1 MIKSLCVIA
10 AIFLFAPSIAFY
22 PASPAA
28 ALSADLA
35 KKCRDMA
42 IKSHPPPI
50 PPGGK
55 AYAEAERAFFS
66 ECVSKNGDMTVEP
79 PKNPSTPENK

>member
-1 MIKSLCVIA
+1 MTNSPR
-10 AIFLFAPSIAFY
+10 AITAISLFALSILFY
-22 PASPAA
+22 PDSPAA

-55 AYAEAERAFFS
+55 AYAEAERTFFS
-66 ECVSKNGDMTVEP
+66 ECVSKNGDMTVQP
-79 PKNPSTPENK
+79 PSSPDTPEKK